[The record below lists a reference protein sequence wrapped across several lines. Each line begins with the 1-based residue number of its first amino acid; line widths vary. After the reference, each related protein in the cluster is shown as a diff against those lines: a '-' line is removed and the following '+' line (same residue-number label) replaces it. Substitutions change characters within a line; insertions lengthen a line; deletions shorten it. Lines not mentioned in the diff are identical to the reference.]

1 MCGILGVVSAD
12 HPVAPEAIVDGLE
25 AMAHRGPDG
34 QGHWHRRAGAPPWVS
49 LGHCRLAIIDLTE
62 MGAQPMAS
70 NDGVAVLTYNGEI
83 YNYQELRAELRTLG
97 YEFQSQ
103 SDTEVLLHAYRHWGE
118 DCLSRLNGMFAFA
131 VWNEAK
137 RELFAAR
144 DRFGEKPFHYVF
156 DPSMHF
162 FAFASEMKGL
172 FAGGFASPVLSDP
185 ALQRLADGAFL
196 DGSDDTIYRCVR
208 RLRAARALRVTSKNG
223 RLELREWTYWQSGYR
238 SDKLPQG
245 HQNPVHT
252 FRELF
257 EDSIRLRLR
266 SDVPVGT
273 SLSGGLDS
281 SAVLCTIKQVG
292 VAIGQRAFS
301 ARMTDPRLD
310 EGKHIHRVL
319 NHTGIPGYSVVPTHQ
334 KLQRHFPQICFHM
347 EEPFP
352 ATSMFAQFLVM
363 QLAKEHGVTVL
374 LDGQGADE
382 LLGGYDNYFHLRYG
396 DMARHSNFIALRRE
410 LRSYSGLRDGERAM
424 TAKGIAAALL
434 PPSFY
439 DRWRSFRS
447 GGGSMRWWNADWKFP
462 RRDSVEAG
470 QFQPYFSRF
479 RARLQ
484 HDSHSGPLQA
494 LLRFGDRNSM
504 AWSRELRQ
512 PFLDHRLAEF
522 LSTLS
527 DDWKISNG
535 MTKVILRQ
543 AMKGVVPSE
552 ILNRTDKLG
561 YQAPLGQWLSQELR
575 VWTEERLDHAEQ
587 ILEGRTASGLVDR
600 FRRLTLPLNDW
611 QEARHL
617 FQLLT
622 LAECISQMREVSARS
637 RFLPTWGVV
646 PASQDPRVAAAI
658 T

>member
-1 MCGILGVVSAD
+1 M
-12 HPVAPEAIVDGLE
+12 DGLE

-34 QGHWHRRAGAPPWVS
+34 QGHWHRRSSAPPWVS
-49 LGHCRLAIIDLTE
+49 LGHRRLAIIDLSD
-62 MGAQPMAS
+62 MAAQPMSS

-83 YNYQELRAELRTLG
+83 YNYRELMAELRTLG

-156 DPSMHF
+156 SPSKHL
-162 FAFASEMKGL
+162 FAFASEMKAL
-172 FAGGFASPVLSDP
+172 FAGGFGTPELNDP
-185 ALQRLADGAFL
+185 ALKRFAENAVL
-196 DGSDDTIYRCVR
+196 DGSDDTIYRGVR
-208 RLRAARALRVTSKNG
+208 RLRASRALRVTWKNG
-223 RLELREWTYWQSGYR
+223 RLELREWTYWQSGDC

-245 HQNPVHT
+245 HQNAVNT

-257 EDSIRLRLR
+257 EDSVRLRLR

-281 SAVLCTIKQVG
+281 SAVICTIKHVG
-292 VAIGQRAFS
+292 IAVGQRAFS

-310 EGKHIHRVL
+310 EGRHIRRVL
-319 NHTGIPGYSVVPTHQ
+319 SHTGIPGHSVVPTHQ
-334 KLQRHFPQICFHM
+334 KLERYFPQICFHM

-363 QLAKEHGVTVL
+363 KLAKEHGVTVL

-382 LLGGYDNYFHLRYG
+382 LLGGYSNYFHLRYG
-396 DMARHSNFIALRRE
+396 DMLRGCNFLALYRE
-410 LRSYSGLRDGERAM
+410 LRAYASLREGSRAM
-424 TAKGIAAALL
+424 TAKGIAAAIL
-434 PPSFY
+434 PPFLH
-439 DRWRSFRS
+439 DRWRSSRS
-447 GGGSMRWWNADWKFP
+447 GSSFKQWWNAEWSLP
-462 RRDSVEAG
+462 CHDSVASGE
-470 QFQPYFSRF
+470 FQPYFSRF
-479 RARLQ
+479 RATLE
-484 HDSHSGPLQA
+484 HDSQSGPLQA

-527 DDWKISNG
+527 DDWKISSG

-575 VWTEERLDHAEQ
+575 VWTEERLEYAEKV
-587 ILEGRTASGLVDR
+587 LEGRAAGHLVDR

-611 QEARHL
+611 REARHL

-622 LAECISQMREVSARS
+622 LAECISQMREVSARPRS
-637 RFLPTWGVV
+637 LATWAAIPT
-646 PASQDPRVAAAI
+646 SQGPRVAAAI
-658 T
+658 E